1 MSRKTLQRIIHSNL
15 FSLLVL
21 LILVAGLAYVAWD
34 FTRTYRKE
42 PDFGGMVTLRQAD
55 LKLDG
60 TSAEVLHLNRDMIL
74 NYITDKKIL
83 EPIAARYGWNVLYE
97 EMVDSIDVKQRLS
110 SQNSYIVIANTR
122 NAERS
127 LKVAGA
133 LSLSFLEE
141 YRKKWVVQSRR
152 QLQACAE
159 RIDNLRQELCELKK
173 LKSRFRDE
181 NELRPL
187 NTEIE
192 MQALNEQLVEA
203 QNQFLT
209 AYGAYISGLE
219 AKRSELQLEYDLA
232 RQVYSSDNAEIRN
245 MQLKLAEL
253 ERQCE
258 ENRRK
263 LSRQKPDLYR
273 LTMNPSRLTGLP
285 NDILYFYDN
294 VQTLQ
299 QLKLALML
307 GSLIEEKEKMLEQ
320 EQQKKNTIE
329 RLLESNSCDVFIREM
344 AR

>member
-83 EPIAARYGWNVLYE
+83 EPIAARYGWNVPYE

-209 AYGAYISGLE
+209 GTAPTSAVSRRNGRSFSWNMIWPGRCTAVTMRRSGTC
-219 AKRSELQLEYDLA
+219 S
-232 RQVYSSDNAEIRN
+232 
-245 MQLKLAEL
+245 
-253 ERQCE
+253 
-258 ENRRK
+258 
-263 LSRQKPDLYR
+263 
-273 LTMNPSRLTGLP
+273 
-285 NDILYFYDN
+285 
-294 VQTLQ
+294 
-299 QLKLALML
+299 
-307 GSLIEEKEKMLEQ
+307 
-320 EQQKKNTIE
+320 
-329 RLLESNSCDVFIREM
+329 
-344 AR
+344 